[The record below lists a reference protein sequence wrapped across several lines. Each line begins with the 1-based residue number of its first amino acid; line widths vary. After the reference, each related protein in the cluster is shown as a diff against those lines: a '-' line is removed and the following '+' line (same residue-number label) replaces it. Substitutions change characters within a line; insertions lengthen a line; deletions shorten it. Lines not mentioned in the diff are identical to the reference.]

1 MALYADDTAIF
12 TSSRFSK
19 TIEKRLKNKSK
30 QLLNYFT
37 KWKITINKNKTQAIF
52 FSRRRKKQLPKEY
65 ISINNN
71 QIKWENNIKYLGVEF
86 NKNLKYN
93 LHIAKSLTKI
103 DNIIKLV
110 YPLICRR
117 SLLDIKSKLLL
128 YKAYIRP
135 IMLYSCP
142 ILNDVSNTMINK
154 YQIKQNKL
162 IKMIYNM
169 PWYTRTKLIHKRSKL
184 LYIKEQMNKIS
195 TKFLCNCPNVDNQII
210 INFS

>member
-1 MALYADDTAIF
+1 M
-12 TSSRFSK
+12 
-19 TIEKRLKNKSK
+19 
-30 QLLNYFT
+30 
-37 KWKITINKNKTQAIF
+37 
-52 FSRRRKKQLPKEY
+52 
-65 ISINNN
+65 
-71 QIKWENNIKYLGVEF
+71 GVEF